1 MNSIHVFFLDWQL
14 PFKVFYVSK
23 NRKKG
28 DKMANFFYFILSY
41 ERDKKDER
49 IHDEDLAD
57 TNAHLGK

>member
-1 MNSIHVFFLDWQL
+1 
-14 PFKVFYVSK
+14 
-23 NRKKG
+23 
-28 DKMANFFYFILSY
+28 MANFFYFILSY